1 MNNYDVEHTCIPLRL
16 LNCVDGA
23 QVQPN
28 SPLDSAVIL
37 EGNEPEH
44 DGNDDGNDDGCN
56 DDRKNL
62 RTKSGH
68 IL

>member
-1 MNNYDVEHTCIPLRL
+1 MKYTYTP
-16 LNCVDGA
+16 LNCVDGT

-44 DGNDDGNDDGCN
+44 DGNG
-56 DDRKNL
+56 
-62 RTKSGH
+62 
-68 IL
+68 